1 MRHDVASLNTTHSYP
16 GRKGH
21 YEMTAKSK
29 KQNPAKGSKN
39 AAASPKRKFPV
50 VGLAFGGVAL
60 LLIAAI
66 VLSPDETIGSGGEYG
81 EPTITGDSVPPQAA
95 SGAPVADDPAFGVL
109 APELSGIDFDDSA
122 VSLTHN
128 GTPKAVVFLAHWCP
142 HCQAEVPRVQAWL
155 DATGGV
161 EGVDVLA
168 VSTSASSG
176 QANWPPSDWLDRENW
191 SVPTIRDNASS
202 DALKA
207 FGGAFFPYWI
217 FLNGDGTVAY
227 RQSGQTEIAT
237 LQAIMEDLL
246 ATQP

>member
-1 MRHDVASLNTTHSYP
+1 
-16 GRKGH
+16 
-21 YEMTAKSK
+21 MTAKSK

-39 AAASPKRKFPV
+39 ATSAPKRKIPV

-66 VLSPDETIGSGGEYG
+66 VLSPEESIGSGGQYG
-81 EPTITGDSVPPQAA
+81 EPVITGDSVPLLV
-95 SGAPVADDPAFGVL
+95 SGGAVADDPAFGVV
-109 APELSGIDFDDSA
+109 APELSGVDFDDSA
-122 VSLTHN
+122 VSLTHD

-176 QANWPPSDWLDRENW
+176 QGNWPPSDWLDRENW
-191 SVPTIRDNASS
+191 SVPTIRDNSSS
-202 DALKA
+202 DALQA
-207 FGGAFFPYWI
+207 FGGNAFPYWI
-217 FLNGDGTVAY
+217 FLNGDGTVAF

-237 LQAIMEDLL
+237 LQSIMETLV